1 MIRRPPR
8 STLFPYTTLF
18 RSLLWAASTAY
29 GVLFGRSPA
38 TGLPIP
44 DAPLKKKM
52 PDWAARVTPYI
63 FIVGLL
69 VGLSVLSAW
78 VAAEFYGEPF
88 KFSAARDYV
97 DFKVACVWIG
107 FACAGVVLSWR

>member
-1 MIRRPPR
+1 MPIAGWSR
-8 STLFPYTTLF
+8 STLAW
-18 RSLLWAASTAY
+18 S
-29 GVLFGRSPA
+29 
-38 TGLPIP
+38 
-44 DAPLKKKM
+44 
-52 PDWAARVTPYI
+52 ARVTAYI

-88 KFSAARDYV
+88 KFSAASDYV

-107 FACAGVVLSWR
+107 FAGAALVLSWRVDINAFSTHLLYRNRLVRCYLRSEERRVGEECRSRWSPYH

>member
-1 MIRRPPR
+1 MPIAGWSR
-8 STLFPYTTLF
+8 STLAW
-18 RSLLWAASTAY
+18 S
-29 GVLFGRSPA
+29 
-38 TGLPIP
+38 
-44 DAPLKKKM
+44 
-52 PDWAARVTPYI
+52 ARVTAYI

-88 KFSAARDYV
+88 KFSAASDYV

-107 FACAGVVLSWR
+107 FAGAALVLSWRVDINAFSTHLDRKSTRLNSSHVAISYAVFCLKKKIN